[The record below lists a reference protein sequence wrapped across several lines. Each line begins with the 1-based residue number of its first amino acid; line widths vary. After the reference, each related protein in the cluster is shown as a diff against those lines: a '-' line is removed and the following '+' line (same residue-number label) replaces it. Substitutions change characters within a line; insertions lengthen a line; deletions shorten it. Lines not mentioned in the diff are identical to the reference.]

1 MPFFGFWLSGVCMA
15 TATGLGGR
23 IRTNISAKQ
32 AYDSLLQSNQKIST
46 SQLRISTGR
55 RINQAADDVSGYM
68 SSRSLQSKNSS
79 LRTSILASEEA
90 KNVLA
95 ISQDS
100 LSNIHTLLTD
110 LKEAALNASSGSIG
124 DDARAALGK
133 RGYRIAQ
140 QIQLV
145 ADSTVFGGQQL
156 LDGNFKGEW
165 VIGYKA
171 DSTVLEINVDL
182 RSSNED
188 LNVESGSFSLNA
200 ILGSVDG
207 GGDSSFAGVAGL
219 DLSVLND
226 ITDKNAGVFS
236 DNQIAAFINKLSTA
250 QTNVTKVTSYLG
262 GIDNRLQSTSEFLL
276 SQVTNYDSAISR
288 FADADVA
295 KEQLV
300 LSKEFFLSQT
310 SLASMSQSNSSI
322 VNFFRL
328 LV

>member
-1 MPFFGFWLSGVCMA
+1 MPFFGFWLSGVRMA
-15 TATGLGGR
+15 TATDLGGR
-23 IRTNISAKQ
+23 IRTNVSAKQ
-32 AYDSLLQSNQKIST
+32 AYDSLLKSSQKIAT

-55 RINQAADDVSGYM
+55 RINQAADDVSGYI

-79 LRTSILASEEA
+79 LRTSILATEEA
-90 KNVLA
+90 RNVLA

-110 LKEAALNASSGSIG
+110 LKEATLNASSGSIG
-124 DDARAALGK
+124 DNARAALGK

-156 LDGNFKGEW
+156 LDGNYNGEW

-171 DSTVLEINVDL
+171 DSTVLDITVDL
-182 RSSNED
+182 RSSNAD

-200 ILGSVDG
+200 ILESVNG
-207 GGDSSFAGVAGL
+207 GGDLSFGGVTGL

-226 ITDKNAGVFS
+226 ITDQNAGVFS
-236 DNQIAAFINKLSTA
+236 DDKISDFVDKLSLA
-250 QTNVTKVTSYLG
+250 LTNITKVTSYLG

-276 SQVTNYDSAISR
+276 SQVTNYDAAISR
-288 FADADVA
+288 FDDADVA